1 VLALDGMPWFRG
13 QARQWVSFVQED
25 GYEEMRG
32 SADKMLM
39 TLKWLAKM
47 FSRTDQFVGLF
58 CITGPPGGGKGT
70 VLATAMA
77 FGGKMCHNIGH
88 GYLFDDKIRTSED
101 CRPVLAGLAGKAIGY
116 SDEYPD
122 KVMNAETVKPLICA
136 RGGAVSAR
144 FGGARDTQATS
155 IEVTATLFGV
165 GNQALRLKPGVVGLA
180 EKIYQLTPDFLFKNV
195 GAVMGP
201 GDVPHDETFAR
212 SITAKTFAPEYFYV
226 MRRFFKFV
234 DDARV
239 VKGRDWWPIPAGV
252 RGATQQL
259 AAACCV
265 AASAAETLG
274 PDFLQV
280 KNARGGDNTT
290 IVAFALELRHHAN
303 VEHALSAAGVVKGA
317 ARSRTGASLFPVYM
331 TGTVQRRYLRV
342 SDALHAE
349 VLARFGDQKARR
361 SKHTTASAPGRE
373 EPPEA

>member
-1 VLALDGMPWFRG
+1 VLALEGMPWFRG

-25 GYEEMRG
+25 GFEEMRG

-77 FGGKMCHNIGH
+77 LEGKLCHNVGH
-88 GYLFDDKIRTSED
+88 GYLFDEKIRTSEE
-101 CRPVLAGLAGKAIGY
+101 CKPVLAGLAGKAIGY

-144 FGGARDTQATS
+144 FGGARDTQSTS

-165 GNQALRLKPGVVGLA
+165 GNQALRLKPGVLGLA

-195 GAVMGP
+195 GALMGP
-201 GDVPHDETFAR
+201 GDVPHDEGFAR
-212 SITAKTFAPEYFYV
+212 SITSKSFAPEYFYV

-239 VKGRDWWPIPAGV
+239 VKGRDWWPIPSGV
-252 RGATQQL
+252 RGATKQL
-259 AAACCV
+259 ASACCV
-265 AASAAETLG
+265 ESAAESLG

-280 KNARGGDNTT
+280 KNARGADNVA
-290 IVAFALELRHHAN
+290 IVAFALELRGHAN
-303 VEHALSAAGVVKGA
+303 VEHALASASAVKA
-317 ARSRTGASLFPVYM
+317 VARSRTGTTLFSVYM
-331 TGTVQRRYLRV
+331 TGALERRYIRV

-349 VLARFGDQKARR
+349 VLARFGSQKARR
-361 SKHTTASAPGRE
+361 SKHTTATAPGRE
-373 EPPEA
+373 EVPEF